1 MDRVTDL
8 AKLEAGL
15 TEAQRNLLMKLTG
28 DWLPITRRET
38 TSALCLTEVQ
48 MAPCIYA
55 KLAYHKFGRSGIEP
69 DTAKLSAVGQALRRH
84 LLDQEKK
91 G

>member
-1 MDRVTDL
+1 MTDL
-8 AKLEAGL
+8 AKLAAGL
-15 TEAQRNLLMKLTG
+15 TEAQRNLVMILTG

-38 TSALCLTEVQ
+38 TSAICLTEVQ

-55 KLAYHKFGRSGIEP
+55 KLAYHKFGRGRIEP
-69 DTAKLSAVGQALRRH
+69 DTAKLSVVGLAVQRH
-84 LLDQEKK
+84 LLDQEKN